1 VFSFSVFGHAGT
13 IHTPFQEQTC
23 EMCPELI
30 IVRKQNE
37 VIKRVEASGLGQIV
51 SLRCVH
57 LITSFCTK
65 NDDPVVTGVKVM
77 LNFRT
82 EKRNCAK

>member
-1 VFSFSVFGHAGT
+1 
-13 IHTPFQEQTC
+13 
-23 EMCPELI
+23 MCPELI

-57 LITSFCTK
+57 LKQASVPRMMTLLS
-65 NDDPVVTGVKVM
+65 
-77 LNFRT
+77 L
-82 EKRNCAK
+82 A